1 MQTVIQLR
9 RVNLQAQP
17 TLVLCLCIFLLA
29 LVPRLALLWLTRS
42 YLEPNPSE
50 VVSIAE
56 SLATDG
62 QFANVFGPH
71 SGPTA
76 HTSPLYPLLLSAIFR
91 VFGTGEAGQIA
102 QETCNCMM
110 ASLLWCLM
118 PLVSRVCG
126 TDRRVGVLAGVG
138 GAVLPINRVAETK
151 GAFETTLIG
160 LSLVVLFAVHI
171 RYWRNRDFSVRSTL
185 ILGAVGGLAALVS
198 PLLAVVMV
206 GLLLVGL
213 AVVRCGPRGH
223 QLCLALGVVLTMMAV
238 MFPWALRNYFELGAF
253 VWTRSNLGIELNV
266 SNNDLAV
273 PNAVDNGRAMAMYH
287 PHANQAQLEEV
298 SRLGEVN
305 YNRQKRDQALRWIGF
320 HPRGFLRLTL
330 LRIFYTWF
338 PKTTRPLQ
346 TLAFA
351 ALTLVAVPGLLVLG
365 RHDRFVAFSFVSV
378 LLLYPSIY
386 YIIQTSTRYVYPI
399 EWILYYLG
407 AYWLWYGTPEKIRHV
422 LARALG
428 TRAANEHPSKDP
440 EIPVL
445 SALCTVKLLPGG
457 RHGGGRLTL
466 TQIADQV

>member
-1 MQTVIQLR
+1 MA
-9 RVNLQAQP
+9 LQAQS
-17 TLVLCLCIFLLA
+17 TLAICLYIFVLA
-29 LVPRLALLWLTRS
+29 LVPRLALLCLTRS
-42 YLEPNPSE
+42 YLQPEPTE

-91 VFGTGEAGQIA
+91 VFGTGEARQIA
-102 QETCNCMM
+102 QETSNCMM

-118 PLVSRVCG
+118 PLVSRVCR
-126 TDRRVGVLAGVG
+126 TDRQVGILAGVG
-138 GAVLPINRVAETK
+138 GAVLPINRVAENK

-160 LSLVVLFAVHI
+160 LSLVVLFALHI
-171 RYWRNRDFSVRSTL
+171 RYWRSPDFSVQSTL

-206 GLLLVGL
+206 GMLLIGLAFFRHGSRRHQLGL
-213 AVVRCGPRGH
+213 AVSI
-223 QLCLALGVVLTMMAV
+223 VLTMMAV
-238 MFPWALRNYFELGAF
+238 MFPWALRNYFKLGAF
-253 VWTRSNLGIELNV
+253 VWTRSNLGLELNV
-266 SNNDLAV
+266 SNNDFAV

-287 PHANQAQLEEV
+287 PRANQTQLEEV
-298 SRLGEVN
+298 SRLGELN
-305 YNRQKRDQALRWIGF
+305 YNRQKRDQAMHWIVS

-338 PKTTRPLQ
+338 PETKRPLQ
-346 TLAFA
+346 SLAFA
-351 ALTLVAVPGLLVLG
+351 ALTLVAVPGLLLLG

-399 EWILYYLG
+399 EWVLYFLG

-422 LARALG
+422 LTRALG
-428 TRAANEHPSKDP
+428 SRAANEHASKDP
-440 EIPVL
+440 ELPAL
-445 SALCTVKLLPGG
+445 SVLCTVKLLPGVRRG
-457 RHGGGRLTL
+457 CGRLTL